1 MFYLWSIFSWNQF
14 WPIFWACQSQFSIV
28 SSDGKFLRFSHCD
41 IWHFYDR
48 KSYQTNHVFPTS
60 SRYTVIPNDM
70 IIRSPLPHRKSQP
83 QSSFLFRTF
92 YAGAGCRLKLSHP
105 KKTGLLI
112 NIDRFQIMIYL
123 LEIGKTLRFSLFMV
137 LHRKTQCR
145 HQNNSFYE

>member
-1 MFYLWSIFSWNQF
+1 MV
-14 WPIFWACQSQFSIV
+14 QFSTPTKVCFSTVWKLDYYIPYQVFRQINFEPFFGVAKSQLNHLPINIRMYVV
-28 SSDGKFLRFSHCD
+28 SSDGKFLKFPHSD

-48 KSYQTNHVFPTS
+48 KSYQTNHVFPTPS

-105 KKTGLLI
+105 KKPVFWLTS
-112 NIDRFQIMIYL
+112 IDFKL
-123 LEIGKTLRFSLFMV
+123 WSTW
-137 LHRKTQCR
+137 
-145 HQNNSFYE
+145 